1 MTTRVSTAVRGRAD
15 AEAIFRAEGCSAP
28 RAWGNG
34 PGDRYGAHSHDYH
47 KVLFCL
53 DGSIT
58 FHLLDGDTNA
68 DANAEMELSAGD
80 RLDLPPGTEHSATVG
95 PDGVEC
101 IEASR

>member
-1 MTTRVSTAVRGRAD
+1 VTTRVAGAVRGRAD
-15 AEAIFRAEGCSAP
+15 AEAIFRTEDCSAP
-28 RAWGNG
+28 RAWGNA

-53 DGSIT
+53 NGSIT
-58 FHLLDGDTNA
+58 FHLADGDV
-68 DANAEMELSAGD
+68 ELSAGD

>member
-1 MTTRVSTAVRGRAD
+1 VTTRMAGAVRGRAD
-15 AEAIFRAEGCSAP
+15 AEAVFRAEGCSAP
-28 RAWGNG
+28 RAWGNA

-58 FHLLDGDTNA
+58 FHLADGDV
-68 DANAEMELSAGD
+68 ELSAGD